1 MSVASCLRPSE
12 SRWFSASILSTIAS
26 TTSPFFRISDGCFMR
41 LLHDMSEMWIRPSM
55 SSSTST
61 NAPNSVRLRTLP
73 LMRVP
78 TGYFS
83 ASSCQ
88 GFCSTCFRP
97 SEMRR
102 AVASTPR
109 TIASTLSPTFRIFD
123 GCFTRLLHD
132 ISLTNLVAFRHL
144 LPRIRDELLGAD
156 RDALGRRVV
165 PEDGDADLVVDLEH
179 FGR

>member
-1 MSVASCLRPSE
+1 
-12 SRWFSASILSTIAS
+12 
-26 TTSPFFRISDGCFMR
+26 
-41 LLHDMSEMWIRPSM
+41 M

-88 GFCSTCFRP
+88 GLLSTCLRP

-102 AVASTPR
+102 AVGSTPS
-109 TIASTLSPTFRIFD
+109 TIASTVSPTLRIFD
-123 GCFTRLLHD
+123 GCLTRLLHD
-132 ISLTNLVAFRHL
+132 ISLTW
-144 LPRIRDELLGAD
+144 IRPSTPGSSSMKA
-156 RDALGRRVV
+156 
-165 PEDGDADLVVDLEH
+165 P
-179 FGR
+179 